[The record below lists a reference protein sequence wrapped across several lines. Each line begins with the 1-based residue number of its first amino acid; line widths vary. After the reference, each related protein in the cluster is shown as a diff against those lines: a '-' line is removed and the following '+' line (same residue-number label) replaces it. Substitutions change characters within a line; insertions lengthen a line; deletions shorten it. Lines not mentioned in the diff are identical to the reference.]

1 MRTRTKKTRKQR
13 IKEELQEI
21 LAGVLIA
28 IIPLS
33 MFMYWLFIGY

>member
-1 MRTRTKKTRKQR
+1 MKRKTTKQR
-13 IKEELQEI
+13 IMEEVKEI

-28 IIPLS
+28 SIFIL